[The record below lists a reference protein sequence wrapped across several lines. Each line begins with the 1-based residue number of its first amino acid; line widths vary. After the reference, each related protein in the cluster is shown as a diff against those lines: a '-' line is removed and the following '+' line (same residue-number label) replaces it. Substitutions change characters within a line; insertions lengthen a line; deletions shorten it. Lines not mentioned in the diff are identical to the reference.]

1 MRFIAKM
8 LKKRLGELL
17 IDEGLVTSDQV
28 VDALKEQKKT
38 GRPIGEILVS
48 YGVVSEWDIA
58 WTLSNQ
64 FQLPFLN
71 ASKYFISPDVRELF
85 TPETLH
91 RLQCIPLDRFENILI
106 LAVAD
111 ILNHK
116 KFEELEAATGC
127 EMFLY
132 VGLPS
137 EIQQV
142 LNKEF
147 PLDGLQQRGIKDQ
160 KIPQDAEAQLEAAA
174 KGEWEKLFDAA
185 NENVLSD
192 IRPQQ
197 SEDIAD

>member
-1 MRFIAKM
+1 MRYIAKM

-48 YGVVSEWDIA
+48 YGVVSEWDIT
-58 WTLSNQ
+58 WTLANQ

-71 ASKYFISPDVRELF
+71 ASKYFISPEVRDLIP
-85 TPETLH
+85 PEMLH
-91 RLQCIPLDRFENILI
+91 RLQCIPLDRFDNILI

-116 KFEELEAATGC
+116 KFEELESVTGC

-137 EIQQV
+137 EITQV
-142 LNKEF
+142 LSKEF
-147 PLDGLQQRGIKDQ
+147 PLDGLPTRGRKGQ
-160 KIPQDAEAQLEAAA
+160 KAPQDAEAQLEAAA

-192 IRPQQ
+192 IRPLQPDD
-197 SEDIAD
+197 EGD